1 MTREDLEFAIRV
13 DELGAQGKS
22 QDQIAEIVGLSKNQ
36 IRHRLFRLGLN
47 WERETRV
54 RAGLTSDLL
63 SDLVASGKVV
73 AEGDEP
79 AAADDR
85 EEAGVA

>member
-1 MTREDLEFAIRV
+1 MTRDDLEFATRV

-22 QDQIAEIVGLSKNQ
+22 QEQIAEIVGLSKNQ

-54 RAGLTSDLL
+54 RAGLTGELL
-63 SDLVASGKVV
+63 EDLVASGQV
-73 AEGDEP
+73 AAEDEAPAAEP
-79 AAADDR
+79 A
-85 EEAGVA
+85 EAVA